1 MRGAARWLLLVAVA
15 LTATLFGIRVS
26 PPPGDGVACL
36 IGNGELVRHRERRIV
51 NSDGSL
57 HAVRESS
64 RYRLRERYDTVLDRL
79 DRLQRSAWEVVTSED
94 VMSGAWGPVY
104 TDRSPF
110 YEDLRT
116 RGMKSSTRTPL
127 GMRIQYQDGGLG
139 FLWDSRLPRNARC
152 AGAILE
158 RRVSSF
164 LQGVSD
170 TEMVEIQVVAA
181 EPVGRWGYAPSF
193 EYTTVVVRRTRPPT
207 LAEWVQRE
215 IERWWD
221 RMFIAAAD
229 SQP

>member
-1 MRGAARWLLLVAVA
+1 MRGAVRWLLLVAVV
-15 LTATLFGIRVS
+15 LTTALFGIRVS
-26 PPPGDGVACL
+26 PPSGDEVAWL
-36 IGNGELVRHRERRIV
+36 IENGELVRHRERWMV
-51 NSDGSL
+51 NGDGSL
-57 HAVRESS
+57 HAVREIA
-64 RYRLRERYDTVLDRL
+64 RYRLRERYDRVLGRL
-79 DRLQRSAWEVVTSED
+79 DRLQGSAWEVVTSED

-127 GMRIQYQDGGLG
+127 GTRIQFEDGGLG
-139 FLWDSRLPRNARC
+139 FLWDRRLPHGTRC
-152 AGAILE
+152 AGVTLE
-158 RRVSSF
+158 RRASSP
-164 LQGVSD
+164 LQRVSD
-170 TEMVEIQVVAA
+170 SEIVEVQVVAA

-193 EYTTVVVRRTRPPT
+193 EYTTVVVRRLRPPT

-221 RMFIAAAD
+221 RMFIAPAD